1 MRTKTRQLGKV
12 TRQSFAKVD
21 QILEMPDF
29 LEIQKKSYKWLLDK
43 GISDVLTEVS
53 PIVDYAGNLVI
64 EFVGYTLSDTPKY
77 SVEECKER
85 DVNYAAP
92 LRVTVRLTN
101 KSTGEVKQQ
110 DIFMGD
116 FPLMTETGTFVINGA
131 ERVVVSQLVRSPG
144 MYYEVQTDK
153 IGKNS
158 YAGTVIP
165 YRGAWLEYETDMN
178 DIFYVKI
185 DKNRKIPVT
194 TLIRALDEATSTS
207 TAIKTYFGEDTK
219 ILVTLEKDGMQ
230 NEAEKN
236 GTTPY

>member
-1 MRTKTRQLGKV
+1 
-12 TRQSFAKVD
+12 
-21 QILEMPDF
+21 LE
-29 LEIQKKSYKWLLDK
+29 K

-64 EFVGYTLSDTPKY
+64 EFVGYTLSETPKY

-144 MYYEVQTDK
+144 MYYEIQTDK
-153 IGKNS
+153 VGKNN

-178 DIFYVKI
+178 DVFYVKI

-194 TLIRALDEATSTS
+194 TLIRALDEAVSTS
-207 TAIKTYFGEDTK
+207 TDIKT
-219 ILVTLEKDGMQ
+219 
-230 NEAEKN
+230 
-236 GTTPY
+236 